1 MFQALFQELGIMSL
15 SNVDEVCDL
24 KEFVLQWRKTVNK
37 QINI

>member
-1 MFQALFQELGIMSL
+1 MFQALFQELRIMSL
-15 SNVDEVCDL
+15 NNLDEVRDL